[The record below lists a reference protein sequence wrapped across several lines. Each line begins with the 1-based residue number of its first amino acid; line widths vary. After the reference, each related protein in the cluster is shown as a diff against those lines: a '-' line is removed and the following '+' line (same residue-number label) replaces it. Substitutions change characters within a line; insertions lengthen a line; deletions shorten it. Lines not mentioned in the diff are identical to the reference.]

1 MNYQEAILWLANRP
15 KLAFD
20 KGVERVKWL
29 LEELGDPQL
38 DLPTIHVVGTNGKGS
53 TVAFLEGIFM
63 AAGYRVG
70 RFTSPSIINDREQ
83 VVVDG
88 HMISEEDFA
97 RLVSDLQPVAERLAE
112 DTDLGHAS
120 DFELWV
126 VLAFV
131 YFARVAGVDLVLVE
145 AGMGGLMD
153 ATNVLSPLAVVCP
166 SIGLDHQAF
175 LGDTLV
181 DIARQKAGVLS
192 EGVPFFYAS
201 QDEDVVAFFDRHC
214 HSLSCPV
221 YALGREIICQ
231 GERRDFAIQTPFGQ
245 LENLSMKMYGQ
256 HQLANAALAVAV
268 VQSLSEVFPNVKQTS
283 MVKGV
288 AQAIWPGR
296 LEFIRDNLVLD
307 GAHNREGI
315 AALCRFLEEEK
326 KGRKVEILFAAINTK
341 PASDMLA
348 ALAQQGRV
356 TVTTFEDP
364 RAIPLAVYA
373 ASYPRVSSFRDW
385 VISDNQAIL
394 YVITGSLYFIKQVR
408 AGLLESEK
416 SICGN
421 GC

>member
-1 MNYQEAILWLANRP
+1 MNYQEASHWLANRP

-29 LEELGDPQL
+29 LEELGNPQL
-38 DLPTIHVVGTNGKGS
+38 ALPTIHVVGTNGKGS
-53 TVAFLEGIFM
+53 TVAFLETIFT

-70 RFTSPSIINDREQ
+70 RFTSPSILDDREQ
-83 VVVDG
+83 VVVAG
-88 HMISEEDFA
+88 QMISEVDFA
-97 RLVSDLQPVAERLAE
+97 GLVTDLVPLAERLARE
-112 DTDLGHAS
+112 TDLGELS
-120 DFELWV
+120 DFELLV

-131 YFARVAGVDLVLVE
+131 YFAQVAKSDLILVE

-175 LGDTLV
+175 LGNTLV

-221 YALGREIICQ
+221 YALGRDIVCQ
-231 GERRDFAIQTPFGQ
+231 GERHDFAVQTPFGQ

-268 VQSLSEVFPNVKQTS
+268 VQSLSEVFPNVKQAS

-315 AALCRFLEEEK
+315 AALCRFLEKEA
-326 KGRKVEILFAAINTK
+326 KGRQVEILFAAINTK
-341 PASDMLA
+341 PAPEMLA
-348 ALAQQGRV
+348 SLAKCSRV

-364 RAIPLAVYA
+364 RAITLDAYD
-373 ASYPRVSSFRDW
+373 ASYSQVPSFRDW
-385 VISDNQAIL
+385 SVSDDKETL

-408 AGLLESEK
+408 ASLLESER
-416 SICGN
+416 
-421 GC
+421 